1 VGNDKAASDDLIKVH
16 YTYPDVDGSV
26 SGESMWALRLSKH
39 FAKIDNIPFFVGD
52 AFCLGDVVEI
62 DDENEIVGVR
72 TRSGFRTAWAEYSAR
87 GDTGQIKNR
96 YSAIREHLTR
106 HGTQLEGIQPGLLVM
121 AVPPE
126 VTAARLELV
135 CRRCRRRLRL
145 RQ

>member
-1 VGNDKAASDDLIKVH
+1 MENDQAAGGDLIKVH
-16 YTYPDVDGSV
+16 YTYPDADTSA
-26 SGESMWALRLSKH
+26 SGESLWAVRLSKH

-72 TRSGFRTAWAEYSAR
+72 TRSGLRTAWVEYSAR
-87 GDTGQIKNR
+87 GSPAQVKKR
-96 YSAIREHLTR
+96 YLAIRAHLTR
-106 HGTQLEGIQPGLLVM
+106 HGIQLEGIQPGFLVL

-126 VTAARLELV
+126 VTADRLEQI
-135 CRRCRRRLRL
+135 CRSSSRRLRL